1 MPQFH
6 RFLFI
11 AMTVCVC
18 PLALLG
24 DQITLKNGDRLT
36 GSITKT
42 DGPNLIFKSELAGLI
57 TVPLDAVAS
66 LTTSAPVNVSL
77 KDGQLLLGTASA
89 DAAKIS
95 VTTASGQLETP
106 RADVTAIRSVDEQ
119 KAYQAEID
127 RYASP
132 GILDLWA
139 GHMDL
144 GVALAN
150 GNANTFNFATGF
162 NAVRATKI
170 DKLTVNFT
178 SIYSTATL
186 GGISSVTANAKRG
199 SLDYNINLKPKL
211 FLWAGVDLEND
222 HFQHLQLRFV
232 PSAGFGYHVFKTSS
246 SYLDVLA
253 GGSLDREFYST
264 FDRTSGEVVFGDD
277 YDKTINKRSHIHQ
290 SFKFF
295 ENLSYSGQYRVNFDL
310 TASTLLTKAISF
322 QLTGSE
328 RYVTNP
334 PAGLKGNDL
343 ILTTGL
349 RLSFARQ

>member
-1 MPQFH
+1 MSQFH
-6 RFLFI
+6 RFLLI
-11 AMTVCVC
+11 TSACLC
-18 PLALLG
+18 PLALFA

-42 DGPNLIFKSELAGLI
+42 DGANLIFKSELAGQI
-57 TVPLDAVAS
+57 TVPLDAVVS
-66 LTTSAPVNVSL
+66 LTTSVPVNISL

-89 DAAKIS
+89 DAAKIA
-95 VTTASGQLETP
+95 VTTAAGQLETP

-119 KAYQAEID
+119 KAYQAAID
-127 RYASP
+127 RYANP

-144 GVALAN
+144 GLALAN
-150 GNANTFNFATGF
+150 GNANTFNFAAGF
-162 NAVRATKI
+162 NAVRATNTDKI
-170 DKLTVNFT
+170 TVNFA
-178 SIYSTATL
+178 SIYSTATV

-222 HFQHLQLRFV
+222 HFQQLELRFV
-232 PSAGFGYHVFKTSS
+232 PAAGFGYHVFKTKT
-246 SYLDVLA
+246 SYLDVLG

-264 FDRTSGEVVFGDD
+264 FNRTSGEVVFGDD
-277 YDKTINKRSHIHQ
+277 YDKTINKRTHIHQ
-290 SFKFF
+290 NFKFF

-310 TASTLLTKAISF
+310 SAATTLTKMISLQF
-322 QLTGSE
+322 TGSE

-334 PAGLKGNDL
+334 PPGLKGNDL
-343 ILTTGL
+343 ILTTGV